1 MQPAYHPLANI
12 FGTQTRHL
20 VPLFQRPY
28 VWSREEQWE
37 PLWDDLAHLADR
49 LLTANGKKVAGHF
62 LGTVV
67 LEQAD
72 TPSGRVTRREVI
84 DGQQRLTTLQIVLQA
99 AKHAFGEIIGS
110 GNEPAEKAAGI
121 EVSRL
126 EALTLNP
133 PGYEEEEK
141 YKVWPTNEDRAAFRQ
156 VMDAPGPQDLVGVRT
171 RMAEAYAFF
180 VESMRNWLDKG
191 PAEQRVPALSS
202 ALKDHLR
209 LIVLD
214 LDSSDEPQAIFE
226 TLNAHGTPLLPA
238 DLIKN
243 WLLWQ
248 FARRNDDA
256 AAPYDKYWSS
266 FDRDPGYWRQKIGTG
281 HAARARVDTFLQNW
295 LICRVRHPIS
305 ASHLYDQF
313 LKYAQSRVSPG
324 DMQSVHD
331 FMNDIQIHGSLFR
344 QIDQPVGHSRFA
356 TFCMRLKP
364 LDMSVFQP
372 VLMAVMRREGSTD
385 DDQDSVAAALE
396 SYLVRRMICG
406 GQTRGYG
413 NLAIDLIGI
422 IHSVNS
428 AEPVGAA
435 ISNYLGALE
444 GALWWPDD
452 ERFRL
457 DWCSRVFYS
466 NLRRARVL
474 MILQALEE
482 HYQTPGALGEPV
494 VGFDFA
500 KLTIEHIMP
509 QKWRDHWPFDG
520 DESGRVNRDRAL
532 HGIGN
537 LTLVSN
543 ALNPS
548 LSNSAWTMPPRAD
561 GKPNGKSVAL
571 KAHSKLQLNAKL
583 LDRWP
588 DVWSEA
594 QIIERANAL
603 FETALLIWPRPS
615 AGEATQS
622 VSSGPVA
629 ASATEA
635 HDVAANVAL

>member
-28 VWSREEQWE
+28 VWNREEQWE
-37 PLWDDLAHLADR
+37 PLWEDLSHLADR
-49 LLTANGKKVAGHF
+49 LVTADGKKVAGHF

-99 AKHAFGEIIGS
+99 AKHAFAEIIGA
-110 GNEPAEKAAGI
+110 GNEPAEKAARI
-121 EVSRL
+121 EIPRL
-126 EALTLNP
+126 EALTSNP

-156 VMDAPGPQDLVGVRT
+156 VMDATGPQGLVGVKT

-180 VESMRNWLDKG
+180 VESMRSWLGRG

-256 AAPYDKYWSS
+256 AKPYEKYWAG

-295 LICRVRHPIS
+295 LICRVRQPVS
-305 ASHLYDQF
+305 ANHLYDQF
-313 LKYAQSRVSPG
+313 LKYAGQRVSPE

-331 FMNDIQIHGSLFR
+331 LMNDIQVHGSLFR
-344 QIDQPVGHSRFA
+344 QIDQPVGRSRFA
-356 TFCMRLKP
+356 TFCTRLKP

-372 VLMAVMRREGSTD
+372 VLMAIMSREGSTED
-385 DDQDSVAAALE
+385 DMNLVAAALE
-396 SYLVRRMICG
+396 SYLVRRMVCG

-413 NLAIDLIGI
+413 NLAIDLIGVI
-422 IHSVNS
+422 NSVNA
-428 AEPVGAA
+428 AEPVAA
-435 ISNYLGALE
+435 TISNYLGALA

-452 ERFRL
+452 ERFRS
-457 DWCSRVFYS
+457 DWCGRVFYG
-466 NLRRARVL
+466 NFRRARVL
-474 MILQALEE
+474 MMLQALEE

-494 VGFDFA
+494 VGFDFS

-520 DESGRVNRDRAL
+520 DETGRVNRDRAL

-537 LTLVSN
+537 LTLVSDS
-543 ALNPS
+543 LNPS
-548 LSNSAWTMPPRAD
+548 LSNSAWRLPPRAD
-561 GKPNGKSVAL
+561 GKPNCKSVAL
-571 KAHSKLQLNAKL
+571 KAHSKLQMNAKL

-588 DVWSEA
+588 DVWSEP
-594 QIIERANAL
+594 QMLERANAL
-603 FETALLIWPRPS
+603 FETALLIWPRPGKPLQ
-615 AGEATQS
+615 ADPPPATHTDNSLS
-622 VSSGPVA
+622 VAV
-629 ASATEA
+629 
-635 HDVAANVAL
+635 

>member
-37 PLWDDLAHLADR
+37 PLWDDVSHLADR
-49 LLTANGKKVAGHF
+49 LVSANGKKVAGHF

-99 AKHAFGEIIGS
+99 AKHVFGEILGS
-110 GNEPAEKAAGI
+110 GHEPAERAARI
-121 EVSRL
+121 EIPRL
-126 EALTLNP
+126 EALTSNP

-156 VMDAPGPQDLVGVRT
+156 VMDASGPQGLIGVKT
-171 RMAEAYAFF
+171 RMAEAYAYF
-180 VESMRNWLDKG
+180 VESMRAWLDKG

-248 FARRNDDA
+248 FARKNHDA
-256 AAPYDKYWSS
+256 AAPYEQYWSS
-266 FDRDPGYWRQKIGTG
+266 FDRDPAYWRQKIGTG

-295 LICRVRHPIS
+295 LICRVRQTIS
-305 ASHLYDQF
+305 ANHLYDQF
-313 LKYAQSRVSPG
+313 LKYAQSRVSPE
-324 DMQSVHD
+324 DMQSVHVL
-331 FMNDIQIHGSLFR
+331 MSDIQVHGDLFR
-344 QIDQPVGHSRFA
+344 QIDQPPGRSRFA
-356 TFCMRLKP
+356 TFCARLKP

-372 VLMAVMRREGSTD
+372 VLMALMSREGSTED
-385 DDQDSVAAALE
+385 DKNSVAAALE
-396 SYLVRRMICG
+396 SYLVRRMVCG

-413 NLAIDLIGI
+413 NLAIDLIGVI
-422 IHSVNS
+422 NSVNP
-428 AEPVGAA
+428 AEPVAA
-435 ISNYLGALE
+435 KISNYLGALE

-452 ERFRL
+452 ERFRS
-457 DWCSRVFYS
+457 DWCGRVFYG
-466 NLRRARVL
+466 NFRRARVL

-494 VGFDFA
+494 VGFDFSR
-500 KLTIEHIMP
+500 LTIEHIMP

-520 DESGRVNRDRAL
+520 DETGKVNRDRAL

-537 LTLVSN
+537 LTLVSG

-548 LSNSAWTMPPRAD
+548 LSNSAWKLPPRVD
-561 GKPNGKSVAL
+561 GKPSGKFAAL
-571 KAHSKLQLNAKL
+571 KAHSNLQMNAKL

-594 QIIERANAL
+594 QMLERANAL
-603 FETALLIWPRPS
+603 FETALLIWPRP
-615 AGEATQS
+615 
-622 VSSGPVA
+622 
-629 ASATEA
+629 
-635 HDVAANVAL
+635 AANGANQISSSRPIAS

>member
-28 VWSREEQWE
+28 VWGKEEQWE
-37 PLWDDLAHLADR
+37 PLWEDLSDLADR
-49 LLTANGKKVAGHF
+49 IVAAGDRPVAGHF

-67 LEQAD
+67 LEQAH

-110 GNEPAEKAAGI
+110 GNESAERSARI
-121 EVSRL
+121 EMTRI

-156 VMDAPGPQDLVGVRT
+156 VMDASGPGDLAGTKT
-171 RMAEAYAFF
+171 RMAEAYTFF
-180 VESMRNWLDKG
+180 VDSMRAWLGKG
-191 PAEQRVPALSS
+191 PREQRVPALSS

-248 FARRNDDA
+248 FARRNVDA
-256 AAPYDKYWSS
+256 AAPYEQYWSS
-266 FDRDPGYWRQKIGTG
+266 FDRNPAYWRQKIGTG

-295 LICRVRHPIS
+295 LICRVRKSIS
-305 ASHLYDQF
+305 ANHLYDQF
-313 LKYAQSRVSPG
+313 LKHAEPRVSP
-324 DMQSVHD
+324 DIAQSVHD
-331 FMNDIQIHGSLFR
+331 LMNDIQVHGKLFR
-344 QIDQPVGHSRFA
+344 QIDQPVGRSRFA
-356 TFCMRLKP
+356 TFCARLKP

-372 VLMAVMRREGSTD
+372 VLLAIMDRKGSNGDDRDAVAEI
-385 DDQDSVAAALE
+385 LE
-396 SYLVRRMICG
+396 SYLVRRMVCG
-406 GQTRGYG
+406 AQTRGYG
-413 NLAIDLIGI
+413 TLAIELIDV
-422 IHSVNS
+422 IHAVDSGM
-428 AEPVGAA
+428 PVAAA
-435 ISNYLGALE
+435 ISKYLTEIKGTLF
-444 GALWWPDD
+444 WPDYK
-452 ERFRL
+452 RFKSE
-457 DWCSRVFYS
+457 WCSRVFYGYF
-466 NLRRARVL
+466 RRARVL

-494 VGFDFA
+494 VSFDFS

-509 QKWRDHWPFDG
+509 QKWQDHWPFEG
-520 DESGRVNRDRAL
+520 DETKRVNRDRAL

-537 LTLVSN
+537 LTLVSGS
-543 ALNPS
+543 LNPS
-548 LSNSAWTMPPRAD
+548 LSNSAWKLAPQAD
-561 GKPNGKSVAL
+561 GRANCKSVAL
-571 KAHSKLQLNAKL
+571 KAHSKLQMNAKL
-583 LDRWP
+583 LDRWSN
-588 DVWSEA
+588 VWSEE
-594 QIIERANAL
+594 QINERANAL
-603 FETALLIWPRPS
+603 FQAALQIWPGP
-615 AGEATQS
+615 AS
-622 VSSGPVA
+622 VAPA
-629 ASATEA
+629 
-635 HDVAANVAL
+635 

>member
-28 VWSREEQWE
+28 VWGKEEQWE
-37 PLWDDLAHLADR
+37 PLWDDLSHLADR
-49 LLTANGKKVAGHF
+49 LVTAGGKKVAGHF

-67 LEQAD
+67 LEQTD

-110 GNEPAEKAAGI
+110 GNEPAEKCARI
-121 EVSRL
+121 EIPRL

-141 YKVWPTNEDRAAFRQ
+141 YKVWPTNEDRAAFQQ
-156 VMDAPGPQDLVGVRT
+156 VMDANGPADLIGAKT
-171 RMAEAYAFF
+171 RMAEAYTFF
-180 VESMRNWLDKG
+180 VDSMRTWLGKG
-191 PAEQRVPALSS
+191 PAEHRVPALAS

-248 FARRNDDA
+248 FARRNVDA
-256 AAPYDKYWSS
+256 AAPYEQYWSS
-266 FDRDPGYWRQKIGTG
+266 FDRDPGYWRLKIGTG

-295 LICRVRHPIS
+295 LIRRVRQSIS

-313 LKYAQSRVSPG
+313 LKHAEPQVSPEVV
-324 DMQSVHD
+324 QSVHD
-331 FMNDIQIHGSLFR
+331 LMNDIQVHGKLFR
-344 QIDQPVGHSRFA
+344 QIDQPVGRSRFA
-356 TFCMRLKP
+356 TFCARLKP

-372 VLMAVMRREGSTD
+372 VLLAVMDRGGSNSD
-385 DDQDSVAAALE
+385 DRDAVAEILE
-396 SYLVRRMICG
+396 SYLVRRMVCG
-406 GQTRGYG
+406 AQTRGYG
-413 NLAIDLIGI
+413 NLAIELIDV
-422 IHSVNS
+422 IHAVD
-428 AEPVGAA
+428 AGVPVAPA
-435 ISNYLGALE
+435 ISKYLTDIKGTLF
-444 GALWWPDD
+444 WPDD
-452 ERFRL
+452 KRFKSE
-457 DWCSRVFYS
+457 WCSRVFYGYF
-466 NLRRARVL
+466 RRARVL

-482 HYQTPGALGEPV
+482 HFQTPGALGEPV
-494 VGFDFA
+494 VGFDFS

-509 QKWRDHWPFDG
+509 QKWRDHWPIEG
-520 DESGRVNRDRAL
+520 GETERVNRDRAL

-537 LTLVSN
+537 LTLVSGS
-543 ALNPS
+543 LNPS
-548 LSNSAWTMPPRAD
+548 LSNSAWKLAPRAD
-561 GKPNGKSVAL
+561 GKANCKSVAL
-571 KAHSKLQLNAKL
+571 KAHSKLQMNAKL
-583 LDRWP
+583 LDQWP
-588 DVWSEA
+588 DVWSEKE
-594 QIIERANAL
+594 ITKRAEVL
-603 FETALLIWPRPS
+603 FEATSQIWP
-615 AGEATQS
+615 
-622 VSSGPVA
+622 GPA
-629 ASATEA
+629 RRDPGLGSPAS
-635 HDVAANVAL
+635 